1 MINEESNYMKL
12 LISSFNEIITYLK
25 KESKDYNQIDKLIIV
40 SFEHANNIKS
50 IESNNHPVIRELFDC
65 LSKWILNN
73 FNSSKLSTVVSI
85 ISLILLKMG
94 HHTEINVNEVKKLF
108 DIENT
113 ADIKEDDEDKE
124 ENNKEL
130 IISEN
135 SFISNQFLSAFYA
148 LIVTI
153 SNKPEI
159 IVKSKNLLKSVAN
172 VMCQIC
178 LIENIAIYFKKKRLL
193 SVFAKIVKE
202 LNSINT
208 NEIKE
213 SLQVISSNFLYLFSK
228 IGIKRSKLNS
238 INLTIRCL

>member
-1 MINEESNYMKL
+1 MINEESNFMKL

-25 KESKDYNQIDKLIIV
+25 KESKEYNQIDKLIIV
-40 SFEHANNIKS
+40 SFEHANNVKS
-50 IESNNHPVIRELFDC
+50 IDSNHQPLIRELFDS

-73 FNSSKLSTVVSI
+73 FNSPKLSTVINI
-85 ISLILLKMG
+85 ISLILVKMG
-94 HHTEINVNEVKKLF
+94 HFTEINVNEIKKLF
-108 DIENT
+108 EIENT
-113 ADIKEDDEDKE
+113 AEIKDEDDNKE
-124 ENNKEL
+124 ENNKEI

-159 IVKSKNLLKSVAN
+159 IIKSKNLLKSVAN

-178 LIENIAIYFKKKRLL
+178 LIENIAIYYKKKRLL

-202 LNSINT
+202 LNGINT

-228 IGIKRSKLNS
+228 IGIRRSKS
-238 INLTIRCL
+238 FKIN